1 MERPLVAVGSV
12 IFNGETVLL
21 VKRSHPPN
29 QNKWAIPGGKVEYG
43 ETLRDAV
50 IRETREETGL
60 VVEPRTI
67 MGIIEVVREGYH
79 YVILDFICQIR
90 GGTIRASSD
99 AADARFFSRDE
110 VMKLDLSSTTL
121 EMLDRFWKGERMP
134 YTITEIS
141 R

>member
-1 MERPLVAVGSV
+1 
-12 IFNGETVLL
+12 
-21 VKRSHPPN
+21 
-29 QNKWAIPGGKVEYG
+29 GGKVEYG